1 MNDREV
7 DEWWAAATLRLATA
21 KERADGSPADP
32 EAQAALD
39 RATAELAAAM
49 AARARR
55 NGQAR
60 R

>member
-1 MNDREV
+1 MSGQDIE
-7 DEWWAAATLRLATA
+7 EWWAAVQLRVAAA
-21 KERADGSPADP
+21 KEVAEREPSNA
-32 EAQAALD
+32 EAQAPLD

-55 NGQAR
+55 QPR